1 MGIVMVK
8 SQVGNMGVFGGVSR
22 TEQVSVDGH
31 CTLLA
36 TLFIIFLTFSRMSV
50 GMEADVLFVLS
61 LRTTLNI

>member
-31 CTLLA
+31 C
-36 TLFIIFLTFSRMSV
+36 R
-50 GMEADVLFVLS
+50 
-61 LRTTLNI
+61 